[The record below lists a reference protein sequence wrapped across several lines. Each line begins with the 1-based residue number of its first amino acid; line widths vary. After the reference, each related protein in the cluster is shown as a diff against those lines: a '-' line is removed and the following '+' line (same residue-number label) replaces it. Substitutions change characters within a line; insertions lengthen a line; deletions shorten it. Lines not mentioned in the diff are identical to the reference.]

1 MIRSHGLAGA
11 AVVCLFF
18 IAGCTMDSFS
28 LTAFGVAKGDGPVVA
43 GSLDVVTA
51 NSQKAMGNLGLFV
64 SVRHDGDTAKL
75 TSTTP
80 GGKRFTLVLKSRKTD
95 HGDETQVSIQWEK
108 EADQAFWLQ
117 LSAAIISPKPEK
129 AEAGVVAAP

>member
-1 MIRSHGLAGA
+1 MTKAHGLTA
-11 AVVCLFF
+11 AAFTCLFLV
-18 IAGCTMDSFS
+18 AGCTMDSFS
-28 LTAFGVAKGDGPVVA
+28 LSAFGTAKGDGPVVA

-51 NSQKAMGNLGLFV
+51 ASQKAMGDLGLFV
-64 SVRHDGDTAKL
+64 SVRHDGESAKL

-117 LSAAIISPKPEK
+117 LSAAIIAPKPEK
-129 AEAGVVAAP
+129 AATTSPAL

>member
-1 MIRSHGLAGA
+1 MLKKYGLIGA
-11 AVVCLFF
+11 AFSCLFLL
-18 IAGCTMDSFS
+18 AGCTLDTFS
-28 LTAFGVAKGDGPVVA
+28 LAAFGTSKGDGPVVA

-51 NSQKAMGNLGLFV
+51 ASQKAMGDMGLFV
-64 SVRHDGDTAKL
+64 SIHRDGESAKL

-117 LSAAIISPKPEK
+117 LSAAVASPKPEQVSVTPPK
-129 AEAGVVAAP
+129 AQ

>member
-1 MIRSHGLAGA
+1 MLKKYGLIGA
-11 AVVCLFF
+11 ALPCLFLL
-18 IAGCTMDSFS
+18 AGCTLDAFS
-28 LTAFGVAKGDGPVVA
+28 LAAFGTAKGDGPVVA
-43 GSLDVVTA
+43 GSLEVVTA
-51 NSQKAMGNLGLFV
+51 ASQKAMGDMGLFV
-64 SVRHDGDTAKL
+64 SVRRDGESAKL

-117 LSAAIISPKPEK
+117 LTTAIVAPK
-129 AEAGVVAAP
+129 AEKTSATSPSAP